1 MYNVNSLL
9 MFKSRKIVI
18 AVGGASGAIYAKI
31 LLDKLATIRE
41 QWEKIGI
48 VMSDN
53 AKYNWEYE
61 LGDATYNHYPYNF
74 YSKNDFMAP
83 FASGSAQ
90 YDTMIAVPC
99 SMGLLGRIAGGVS
112 DDLSTRAADVI
123 LKERRRLILV
133 TRETPLS
140 LIHIQNMEKITLAG
154 GIICPA
160 TPSFYAHA
168 STIEDLV
175 ATVVDRVLILAGF
188 DIQSYQWKE
197 N

>member
-1 MYNVNSLL
+1 
-9 MFKSRKIVI
+9 MFETRKIVI
-18 AVGGASGAIYAKI
+18 VVGGASGAIYAKI
-31 LLDKLATIRE
+31 LMEKLLSIKE
-41 QWEKIGI
+41 QWVKVGI

-61 LGDATYNHYPYNF
+61 LGGATYNNYPYDF
-74 YSKNDFMAP
+74 YNKNDFMAP

-90 YDTMIAVPC
+90 YDTLIAIPC
-99 SMGLLGRIAGGVS
+99 SMGLLGRIAGGIS
-112 DDLSTRAADVI
+112 DDLSTRAADVM
-123 LKERRRLILV
+123 LKERRKLILV

-168 STIEDLV
+168 TTIEDLV
-175 ATVVDRVLILAGF
+175 TTVVDRVLILAGF
-188 DIQSYQWKE
+188 DVPTYQWKE
-197 N
+197 I